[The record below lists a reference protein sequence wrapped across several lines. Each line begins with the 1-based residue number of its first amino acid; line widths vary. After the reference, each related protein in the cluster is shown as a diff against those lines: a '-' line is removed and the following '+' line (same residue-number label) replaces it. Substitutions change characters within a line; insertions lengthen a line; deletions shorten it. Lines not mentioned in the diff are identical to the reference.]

1 MRKRLE
7 NGEQRRIGLLIN
19 PESAAD
25 CQWKTMET
33 SIRGIIADEEVGSY
47 PVCFAVAAGADV
59 GRTFSKFDLLRRLC
73 CEKEVVFENFE

>member
-1 MRKRLE
+1 
-7 NGEQRRIGLLIN
+7 
-19 PESAAD
+19 
-25 CQWKTMET
+25 MET